1 MSELSRFVYNKGHQ
15 KSREPTRE
23 ISWRLE
29 GEFGKN
35 TDFEQAIQI
44 RSETFR
50 LSLGSK
56 KSKQYACDLCKRK
69 KKHSKYTLLW
79 QTTVTF

>member
-23 ISWRLE
+23 ISWRSE
-29 GEFGKN
+29 GEFRKN

-44 RSETFR
+44 RCETFR

-56 KSKQYACDLCKRK
+56 KSKQYACDLLQKEK
-69 KKHSKYTLLW
+69 EAFK
-79 QTTVTF
+79 QTCVPNL

>member
-23 ISWRLE
+23 ISWRSE

-44 RSETFR
+44 RCETFR

-56 KSKQYACDLCKRK
+56 KSKQYACDLLQKGK
-69 KKHSKYTLLW
+69 EAFK
-79 QTTVTF
+79 QTCVPNL